1 VTRPTGSSAASG
13 SIARLQS
20 GSLTKGE
27 RAWPRKASI
36 MRLQAT
42 RPQTLA
48 YALTDSPVGQ
58 LAWIIEK
65 FKEWTDS
72 DKAPEDAV
80 DRDRLLTHSTIYWL
94 TATGGSSAQLYF
106 EAADLLPTA
115 STPPSFPPLPVPIG
129 VAVFPHDIMLPIRQ
143 FADQAFPNIVHWS
156 EFDHGG
162 HFAAMEQPE
171 LFVRDLQTFSREIP
185 N

>member
-1 VTRPTGSSAASG
+1 
-13 SIARLQS
+13 LQS